1 MRTRNSRHE
10 RARTCVTLHNREV
23 LQMPGTLDGE
33 ARDSEAAPGK
43 SWVLAIPDGAC
54 VSGDKWCGLDHYRA
68 VKDQ

>member
-1 MRTRNSRHE
+1 
-10 RARTCVTLHNREV
+10 
-23 LQMPGTLDGE
+23 MPGTLDGE